1 MPTPTTIKVP
11 RDLRDRIAARAKQ
24 DGTTLAAAIA
34 HALDVSEEE
43 AFWTR
48 VAADHA
54 QGPPTGTPDEYH
66 EGGLRDH
73 LDRADD
79 ALGRDDW

>member
-1 MPTPTTIKVP
+1 MTTPTTIKVP

-24 DGTTLAAAIA
+24 EGTTLAAAIA

-43 AFWTR
+43 AFWSR
-48 VAADHA
+48 VAADNA
-54 QGPPTGTPDEYH
+54 RSSSGVGTSDYD

-73 LDRADD
+73 LEQADD
-79 ALGRDDW
+79 DLGRDGW

>member
-1 MPTPTTIKVP
+1 MPSPTTIKVP
-11 RDLRDRIAARAKQ
+11 RELRDRIAARAKQ
-24 DGTTLAAAIA
+24 EGTTLAAAIA
-34 HALDVSEEE
+34 HALDVSEDE
-43 AFWTR
+43 AFWAR

-54 QGPPTGTPDEYH
+54 QASTTGAPDEYD

-79 ALGRDDW
+79 ALRRDDW